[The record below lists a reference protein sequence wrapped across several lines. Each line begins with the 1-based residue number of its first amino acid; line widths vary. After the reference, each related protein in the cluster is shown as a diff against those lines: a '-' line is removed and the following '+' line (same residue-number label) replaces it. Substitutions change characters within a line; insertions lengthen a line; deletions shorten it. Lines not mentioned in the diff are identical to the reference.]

1 MSAGTPSA
9 GDAVREAFA
18 AESLPAPPLPEPL
31 AGQLRRLDPAT
42 FGTRRPAARL
52 YDIAAHLEAAAEP
65 EESLLLGFDGHGV
78 NSWAVHYYLS
88 TTALLLLVQRP
99 WGGAYM
105 DAASGRADIAETFA
119 AIAALLDA
127 LAGAADRLPPGRR
140 LAAIVSAFGPSQWAW
155 LDGASLDG
163 ASWRAGAPTAVI
175 AAAEAEL
182 RALAGGLAPER
193 RSPA

>member
-1 MSAGTPSA
+1 MSAGASSVI
-9 GDAVREAFA
+9 DAVRGVFA
-18 AESLPAPPLPEPL
+18 AEALPVPPLPVPL
-31 AGQLRRLDPAT
+31 AGQLRRLDRET
-42 FGTRRPAARL
+42 FGTRRPAAPL

-88 TTALLLLVQRP
+88 TPALLLLVQRP

-105 DAASGRADIAETFA
+105 DAGGNRADIAETFA

-127 LAGAADRLPPGRR
+127 TAHAADRLPPGRR

-155 LDGASLDG
+155 LDGASFDG
-163 ASWRAGAPTAVI
+163 ASWQAGTPAAVI

-182 RALAGGLAPER
+182 QAVAGGLAPGG
-193 RSPA
+193 RSPS